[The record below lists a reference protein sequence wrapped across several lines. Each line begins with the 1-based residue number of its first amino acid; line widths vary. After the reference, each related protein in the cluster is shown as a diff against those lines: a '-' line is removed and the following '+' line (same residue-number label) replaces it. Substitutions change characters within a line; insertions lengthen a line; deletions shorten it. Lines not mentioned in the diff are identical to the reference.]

1 MILRQY
7 LENHY
12 PELVGGVTGG
22 MYPPPQNALV
32 LAQVMQMVQFI
43 IIPFMFFGDSVLE
56 MLGITQPPV
65 WYKSFQENK
74 MTVFMFVWVGNSIA
88 QNMCSTGA
96 FEISHNDELIF
107 SKLHEQRMPSIE
119 EIVRILAKRGL
130 RKR

>member
-1 MILRQY
+1 MVLRQY

-56 MLGITQPPV
+56 M
-65 WYKSFQENK
+65 F
-74 MTVFMFVWVGNSIA
+74 GNYATTGVVQSVPREQDDRIYVCLDR
-88 QNMCSTGA
+88 QQYST
-96 FEISHNDELIF
+96 EHV
-107 SKLHEQRMPSIE
+107 LHW
-119 EIVRILAKRGL
+119 GL
-130 RKR
+130 